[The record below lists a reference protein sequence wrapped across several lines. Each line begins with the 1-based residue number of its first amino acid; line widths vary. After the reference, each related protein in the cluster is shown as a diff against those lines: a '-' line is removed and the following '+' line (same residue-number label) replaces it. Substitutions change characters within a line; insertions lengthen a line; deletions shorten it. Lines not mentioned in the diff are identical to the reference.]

1 MTDLVL
7 TVRGARGSMSVCGP
21 PYRRYGG
28 NTTCFDVAVGDNH
41 HLVIDCGTGLR
52 NLQNTL
58 SEGPNR
64 FTVLFTHYHWDHLQ
78 GLPVFAP
85 LFLPASKFTFYG
97 PGPDADSVAEMIGAV
112 IRPPWF
118 PVAFDD
124 AGAQKECLPVPKRLS
139 VGEVSITSI
148 VLDHPDPV
156 MGYRLDG
163 PNRSVVIATDHETGN
178 AAADERLID
187 LARGADVLIHDAQ
200 YTPTDYSA
208 SRRGWGHSTW
218 QHAVATAQEA
228 GVKRL
233 ILTSHDPDHDDATID
248 TVVSSARAIFPLT
261 GAAYEGM
268 ELEL

>member
-1 MTDLVL
+1 MTDLAL

-21 PYRRYGG
+21 QYRRYGG
-28 NTTCFDVAVGDNH
+28 NTTCFSVAVGDNH
-41 HLVIDCGTGLR
+41 HLLVDCGTGLR
-52 NLQNTL
+52 NLQHTL
-58 SEGPNR
+58 GGEPGS
-64 FTVLFTHYHWDHLQ
+64 FTILLTHYHWDHLQ

-85 LFLPASKFTFYG
+85 LFLPKNEFTFYG
-97 PGPDADSVAEMIGAV
+97 PGPDAETVAEMIGAV

-118 PVAFDD
+118 PVTFDE
-124 AGAQKECLPVPKRLS
+124 ASAQKECLPVPERLT

-148 VLDHPDPV
+148 ELDHPDPV

-163 PNRSVVIATDHETGN
+163 PNRSVVIATDHEAGN
-178 AAADERLID
+178 AETDERLID

-200 YTPTDYSA
+200 YTPADYSA

-218 QHAVATAQEA
+218 QHAVATAQAA
-228 GVKRL
+228 GVRRL

-248 TVVSSARAIFPLT
+248 AGVSAARASFPLT